1 MTTPVEPTES
11 RAFLPGGV
19 ELAYDTFGSPS
30 ADPLLLIMG
39 LGGPMTWWDVQLCE
53 QLAEAGFYVV
63 RYDNRDVGHS
73 SPHPSDERITL
84 ARLARAFAG
93 LPTQAPYTLD
103 DLADDAAALLT
114 HLDIDSAHVW
124 GVSMG
129 GMIAQTLAIR
139 HPDRVRSVCSTM
151 STTGHRAVGFQHPTL
166 LPALV
171 IKKPGL
177 EGYIERQI
185 KGGVQIGSPAF
196 PEPED
201 DVRRRAIETWNRG
214 VSSAAVARQML
225 TVLTQPDRTAAL
237 GRLRVPFSVIHG
249 LSDKMV
255 HVSGGRA
262 TAAAVPG
269 AELTLFKGMG
279 HDLPRP
285 LWPAFIR
292 VVRRTADRA
301 RDHAAGWTGDRP
313 VTA

>member
-1 MTTPVEPTES
+1 MTTAAEPTES
-11 RAFLPGGV
+11 TAFLPGGV
-19 ELAYDTFGSPS
+19 ELAYDTFGDPG

-39 LGGPMTWWDVQLCE
+39 LGGPMTWWDVALCE
-53 QLAEAGFYVV
+53 QLAAAGFYVV

-84 ARLARAFAG
+84 ARLARAFVG
-93 LPTQAPYTLD
+93 LPTPSPYALT

-114 HLDIDSAHVW
+114 HLDIGSAHVW

-151 STTGHRAVGFQHPTL
+151 STTGRRGVGFQHPTL

-185 KGGVQIGSPAF
+185 KGGIQVGSPAYR
-196 PEPED
+196 EPED
-201 DVRRRAIETWNRG
+201 EVRRRAIDTWNRG
-214 VSSAAVARQML
+214 VSGPAVARQML
-225 TVLTQPDRTAAL
+225 AILTQPDRTTDL
-237 GRLRVPFSVIHG
+237 GRITVPFSVIHG
-249 LSDKMV
+249 LADKMV

-269 AELTLFKGMG
+269 AEITLIKGMG
-279 HDLPRP
+279 HDLPRQ
-285 LWPAFIR
+285 LWPAFIK

-301 RDHAAGWTGDRP
+301 TPRE
-313 VTA
+313 VSF

>member
-1 MTTPVEPTES
+1 MTTAAGPTES
-11 RAFLPGGV
+11 TAFLPGGV
-19 ELAYDTFGSPS
+19 ELAYDTFGDPG

-39 LGGPMTWWDVQLCE
+39 LGGPLTWWDVRLCE
-53 QLAEAGFYVV
+53 QLTQAGFYVI
-63 RYDNRDVGHS
+63 RYDNRDIGRS

-84 ARLARAFAG
+84 ARLARAFVG
-93 LPTQAPYTLD
+93 LPTPSPYALT

-114 HLDIDSAHVW
+114 HLGIESAHVW

-139 HPDRVRSVCSTM
+139 HPERVRSVCSTM
-151 STTGHRAVGFQHPTL
+151 STTGRRGVGFQHPTL

-185 KGGVQIGSPAF
+185 KGGLQIGSPAY
-196 PEPED
+196 PEPEHE
-201 DVRRRAIETWNRG
+201 VRQRAIDTWNRG
-214 VSSAAVARQML
+214 VDAAAVARQML
-225 TVLTQPDRTAAL
+225 AILTQPDRTEDL
-237 GRLRVPFSVIHG
+237 GRLKVPFSVIHG
-249 LSDKMV
+249 LTDKMV

-269 AELTLFKGMG
+269 SELTLIKGMG
-279 HDLPRP
+279 HDLPQG
-285 LWPAFIR
+285 LWPTFIKI
-292 VVRRTADRA
+292 VRRTADRA
-301 RDHAAGWTGDRP
+301 ADRT

>member
-1 MTTPVEPTES
+1 M
-11 RAFLPGGV
+11 RAARSV
-19 ELAYDTFGSPS
+19 
-30 ADPLLLIMG
+30 
-39 LGGPMTWWDVQLCE
+39 
-53 QLAEAGFYVV
+53 GFYVV
-63 RYDNRDVGHS
+63 RYDNRDIGHS
-73 SPHPSDERITL
+73 SPHPADERITL

-93 LPTQAPYTLD
+93 LPTPAPYAMD

-114 HLDIDSAHVW
+114 HLGIGSAHVW

-151 STTGHRAVGFQHPTL
+151 STTGRRGVGFQHPTL

-185 KGGVQIGSPAF
+185 KGGLQIGSPGF

-201 DVRRRAIETWNRG
+201 EVRRRAIDTWNRG
-214 VSSAAVARQML
+214 VSGPAVARQML
-225 TVLTQPDRTAAL
+225 AVLTQPDRTEDL
-237 GRLRVPFSVIHG
+237 GRVKVPFSVIHG
-249 LSDKMV
+249 LTDKMV

-269 AELTLFKGMG
+269 SEITLFKGMG

-285 LWPAFIR
+285 LWPAFIK

-301 RDHAAGWTGDRP
+301 ADRT

>member
-1 MTTPVEPTES
+1 MTTSAGPTES
-11 RAFLPGGV
+11 TAFLPGGV
-19 ELAYDTFGSPS
+19 ELAYDTFGDPG
-30 ADPLLLIMG
+30 AEPLLLIMG
-39 LGGPMTWWDVQLCE
+39 LGGPMTWWDVRLCQQLS
-53 QLAEAGFYVV
+53 EAGFYVI

-84 ARLARAFAG
+84 ARLARAFVG
-93 LPTQAPYTLD
+93 LPTRSLYTLT

-114 HLDIDSAHVW
+114 HLGIESAHVW

-129 GMIAQTLAIR
+129 GMIAQTLAIH

-151 STTGHRAVGFQHPTL
+151 STTGRRAVGFQHPTL

-185 KGGVQIGSPAF
+185 KGGIQIGSPLY

-201 DVRRRAIETWNRG
+201 EVRRRAIDTWNRG
-214 VSSAAVARQML
+214 VNAAAVARQML
-225 TVLTQPDRTAAL
+225 AILTQPDRTEDL
-237 GRLRVPFSVIHG
+237 GRIKVPFSVIHG
-249 LSDKMV
+249 LADKMV

-269 AELTLFKGMG
+269 AEITLIKGMG
-279 HDLPRP
+279 HDLPVG
-285 LWPAFIR
+285 LWPTFIKI
-292 VVRRTADRA
+292 VRRTADRA
-301 RDHAAGWTGDRP
+301 ADRTL
-313 VTA
+313 TA

>member
-1 MTTPVEPTES
+1 MTTAAEPTES
-11 RAFLPGGV
+11 TAFLPGGV

-39 LGGPMTWWDVQLCE
+39 LGGPMTWWNTELCE

-63 RYDNRDVGHS
+63 RYDNRDIGHS
-73 SPHPSDERITL
+73 SPHPSEERITL
-84 ARLARAFAG
+84 ARLARAFVG
-93 LPTQAPYTLD
+93 LPTPSPYAMN

-114 HLDIDSAHVW
+114 HLGIDSAHVW

-139 HPDRVRSVCSTM
+139 HPDRVRSVCSMM
-151 STTGHRAVGFQHPTL
+151 STTGRRRVGFQHPTL

-185 KGGVQIGSPAF
+185 KGGIQIGSPGF

-201 DVRRRAIETWNRG
+201 EVRRRAIDTWNRG
-214 VSSAAVARQML
+214 VSGPAVARQML
-225 TVLTQPDRTAAL
+225 AVLTQPDRTEDL
-237 GRLRVPFSVIHG
+237 GQIKVPFSVIHG
-249 LSDKMV
+249 LTDKMV

-269 AELTLFKGMG
+269 AEITLFKGMG
-279 HDLPRP
+279 HDLPRE
-285 LWPAFIR
+285 LWPAFIK

-301 RDHAAGWTGDRP
+301 AATHT

>member
-1 MTTPVEPTES
+1 MTTAAGPTES
-11 RAFLPGGV
+11 TAFLPGGV
-19 ELAYDTFGSPS
+19 ELAYDTFGDPS

-39 LGGPMTWWDVQLCE
+39 LGGPLTWWNARLCE
-53 QLAEAGFYVV
+53 QLAAAGFYVV
-63 RYDNRDVGHS
+63 RYDNRDIGHS
-73 SPHPSDERITL
+73 SPHPSEERITL
-84 ARLARAFAG
+84 ARLARAFVG
-93 LPTQAPYTLD
+93 LPTPSPYALT

-114 HLDIDSAHVW
+114 HLGIDSAHVW

-129 GMIAQTLAIR
+129 GMIAQTLAIH

-151 STTGHRAVGFQHPTL
+151 STTGRRGVGFQHPTL

-185 KGGVQIGSPAF
+185 KGGLQIGSPAF

-201 DVRRRAIETWNRG
+201 EVRQRAIDTWHRG
-214 VSSAAVARQML
+214 VDAAAVARQML
-225 TVLTQPDRTAAL
+225 AILTQPDRTEDL
-237 GRLRVPFSVIHG
+237 GRIRVPFSVIHG
-249 LSDKMV
+249 LTDKMV

-269 AELTLFKGMG
+269 SEITLIKGMG
-279 HDLPRP
+279 HDLPP
-285 LWPAFIR
+285 GLWPTFIKI
-292 VVRRTADRA
+292 VRRTADRA
-301 RDHAAGWTGDRP
+301 ADQA

>member
-1 MTTPVEPTES
+1 MTTAAEPTES
-11 RAFLPGGV
+11 TAFLPGGV

-30 ADPLLLIMG
+30 AAPLLLIMG
-39 LGGPMTWWDVQLCE
+39 LGGPMTWWNTELCG
-53 QLAEAGFYVV
+53 QLAQAGFYVV
-63 RYDNRDVGHS
+63 RYDNRDIGHS

-93 LPTQAPYTLD
+93 LPTPAPYAMD

-114 HLDIDSAHVW
+114 HLGIDSAHVW

-139 HPDRVRSVCSTM
+139 HPDRVRSVCSMM
-151 STTGHRAVGFQHPTL
+151 STTGRRGVGFQHPTL

-185 KGGVQIGSPAF
+185 KGGLQIGSPGF

-201 DVRRRAIETWNRG
+201 EVRRRAIDTWNRG
-214 VSSAAVARQML
+214 VSGPAVARQML
-225 TVLTQPDRTAAL
+225 AVLTQPDRTEDL
-237 GRLRVPFSVIHG
+237 GRVKVPFSVIHG
-249 LSDKMV
+249 LTDKMV

-269 AELTLFKGMG
+269 SEITLFKGMG

-285 LWPAFIR
+285 LWPAFIK

-301 RDHAAGWTGDRP
+301 ADRT
-313 VTA
+313 VSA

>member
-1 MTTPVEPTES
+1 MTTAAEPTES
-11 RAFLPGGV
+11 TAFLPGGV

-39 LGGPMTWWDVQLCE
+39 LGGPMTWWNTELCE
-53 QLAEAGFYVV
+53 QLAQAGFYVV
-63 RYDNRDVGHS
+63 RYDNRDIGHS

-93 LPTQAPYTLD
+93 LPTRAPYAMD

-114 HLDIDSAHVW
+114 HLGIDSAHVW

-151 STTGHRAVGFQHPTL
+151 STTGRRGVGFQHPTL

-185 KGGVQIGSPAF
+185 KGGIQIGSPGF

-201 DVRRRAIETWNRG
+201 EVRRRAIDTWNRG
-214 VSSAAVARQML
+214 VSGPAVARQML
-225 TVLTQPDRTAAL
+225 AVLTQPDRTEDL
-237 GRLRVPFSVIHG
+237 GRIRVPFSVIHG
-249 LSDKMV
+249 LTDKMV

-269 AELTLFKGMG
+269 SEITLFKGMG
-279 HDLPRP
+279 HDLPRA
-285 LWPAFIR
+285 LWPAFIK

-301 RDHAAGWTGDRP
+301 ADHT

>member
-1 MTTPVEPTES
+1 MTTAAEPTES
-11 RAFLPGGV
+11 TAFLPGGV

-39 LGGPMTWWDVQLCE
+39 LGGPMTWWNTELCE
-53 QLAEAGFYVV
+53 QLAQAGFYVV
-63 RYDNRDVGHS
+63 RYDNRDIGHS

-93 LPTQAPYTLD
+93 LPTPAPYAMD

-114 HLDIDSAHVW
+114 HLGIESAHVW

-151 STTGHRAVGFQHPTL
+151 STTGRRGVGFQHPTL

-177 EGYIERQI
+177 DGYIERQI
-185 KGGVQIGSPAF
+185 KGGLQIGSPGF

-201 DVRRRAIETWNRG
+201 EVRRRAIDTWNRG
-214 VSSAAVARQML
+214 VSGPAVARQML
-225 TVLTQPDRTAAL
+225 AVLTQPDRTEDL
-237 GRLRVPFSVIHG
+237 GRVRVPFSVIHG
-249 LSDKMV
+249 LTDKMV

-269 AELTLFKGMG
+269 AEITLFKGMG
-279 HDLPRP
+279 HDMPRA
-285 LWPAFIR
+285 LWPAFIK

-301 RDHAAGWTGDRP
+301 ADRT

>member
-1 MTTPVEPTES
+1 MTTAAES
-11 RAFLPGGV
+11 NESIAVLPGGV
-19 ELAYDTFGSPS
+19 QLAYETFGSPE

-39 LGGPMTWWDVQLCE
+39 LGGPMTWWDTELCG
-53 QLAEAGFYVV
+53 QLAEAGFHVI
-63 RYDNRDVGHS
+63 RFDNRDIGHS
-73 SPHPSDERITL
+73 SPHPSEERITL
-84 ARLARAFAG
+84 ARLARAFVG
-93 LPTQAPYTLD
+93 LPTRSPYVLD

-114 HLDIDSAHVW
+114 HLGIDSAHVW

-151 STTGHRAVGFQHPTL
+151 STTGRRNVGFQHPSL
-166 LPALV
+166 LPSLV

-185 KGGVQIGSPAF
+185 QGGRQIGSPGF
-196 PEPED
+196 PEPAAEI
-201 DVRRRAIETWNRG
+201 RQRAIDTWHRG
-214 VSSAAVARQML
+214 VDAAAVARQML
-225 TVLTQPDRTAAL
+225 AILTQPDRTEQL
-237 GRLRVPFSVIHG
+237 GGLGIPFSVVHG

-269 AELTLFKGMG
+269 AEITLIKGMG

-285 LWPAFIR
+285 LWPAFIKI
-292 VVRRTADRA
+292 VRRTADRA
-301 RDHAAGWTGDRP
+301 TTRRDTGAAP
-313 VTA
+313 V

>member
-1 MTTPVEPTES
+1 MTTAAGPTES
-11 RAFLPGGV
+11 TAFLPGGV
-19 ELAYDTFGSPS
+19 ELAYDTFGDPS

-39 LGGPMTWWDVQLCE
+39 LGGPLTWWNARLCE
-53 QLAEAGFYVV
+53 QLAAAGFYVV
-63 RYDNRDVGHS
+63 RYDNRDIGHS
-73 SPHPSDERITL
+73 SPHPSEERITL
-84 ARLARAFAG
+84 ARLARAFVG
-93 LPTQAPYTLD
+93 LPTPSPYALT

-114 HLDIDSAHVW
+114 HLGIDSAHVW

-129 GMIAQTLAIR
+129 GMIAQTLAIH

-151 STTGHRAVGFQHPTL
+151 STTGRRGVGFQHPTL

-185 KGGVQIGSPAF
+185 KGGLQIGSPAF

-201 DVRRRAIETWNRG
+201 EVRQRAIDTWHRG
-214 VSSAAVARQML
+214 VDAAAVARQML
-225 TVLTQPDRTAAL
+225 AILTQPDRTEDL
-237 GRLRVPFSVIHG
+237 GRIRVPFSVIHG
-249 LSDKMV
+249 LTDKMV

-269 AELTLFKGMG
+269 SEITLIKGMG
-279 HDLPRP
+279 HDLPHP
-285 LWPAFIR
+285 LWPTFIKI
-292 VVRRTADRA
+292 VRRTADRA
-301 RDHAAGWTGDRP
+301 ADQA